1 MAHTMPT
8 PGRRNVV
15 LSVFIFIFLTNNIA
29 CCKAD
34 QESPQHVASIL
45 TSILNSG
52 INSHIQR
59 TQHLSVLRG

>member
-8 PGRRNVV
+8 PGRRNAV

-34 QESPQHVASIL
+34 QESPQHVY
-45 TSILNSG
+45 SG